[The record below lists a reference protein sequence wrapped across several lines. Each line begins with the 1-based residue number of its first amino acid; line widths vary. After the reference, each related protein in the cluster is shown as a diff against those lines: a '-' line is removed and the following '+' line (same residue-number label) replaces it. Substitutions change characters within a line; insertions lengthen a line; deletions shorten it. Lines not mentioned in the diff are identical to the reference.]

1 MAEDRAVAEASMT
14 ESPTAT
20 TCDPETCGWSSL
32 GQAAPMGPTPTP
44 PDAAAGAAGGAAVVP
59 RAPVV
64 VLPPGLPAAS
74 VGGEGGPAVGAGAG
88 GGEVGPAGV
97 AGPVGAVCATG
108 DDCDAALT
116 RWPSATWRSSPAGAA
131 GAG

>member
-64 VLPPGLPAAS
+64 VLPPGLPAA
-74 VGGEGGPAVGAGAG
+74 AVGV
-88 GGEVGPAGV
+88 EVGPAVV

-131 GAG
+131 GAGGRATP